1 MNDVIGLLMKE
12 PSLAWKVT
20 VNILGKPANSTEARQ
35 AAERVRGSK
44 LVTAM
49 LAARD
54 TSGHAYRKWTGS
66 HWLLSLLAD
75 LGYPAGD
82 ETIRSTD
89 GGKLRVLV
97 GRAP

>member
-1 MNDVIGLLMKE
+1 MNDVIGMLTKE

-35 AAERVRGSK
+35 AAERVQGSK
-44 LVTAM
+44 LVIAM

-54 TSGHAYRKWTGS
+54 TSGHTYRKWTGS

-82 ETIRSTD
+82 ETIRPLMEETF
-89 GGKLRVLV
+89 RVLV